1 MSAVASTSGRLHSE
15 FVRLLFLQSHRETD
29 RFFTASGVDLAHS
42 TISFFSCQT
51 GGVFL
56 SVVEGLDDLF
66 IFSQCNLDINVYMS
80 VGVRCVAHIY
90 LPSHSLSLS
99 LFLSLSLYMTLCC
112 YFLFILSR
120 VIFSIS
126 SHCHS
131 PPSVSILSLSLSQRF
146 FW

>member
-1 MSAVASTSGRLHSE
+1 M
-15 FVRLLFLQSHRETD
+15 RLLFLQSHRETD

-99 LFLSLSLYMTLCC
+99 LFLSLSVYDIVL
-112 YFLFILSR
+112 LFSLHS
-120 VIFSIS
+120 FS
-126 SHCHS
+126 CDLLN
-131 PPSVSILSLSLSQRF
+131 ILSLSLSSLCIHSLSLSLSAFLLVRRR
-146 FW
+146 